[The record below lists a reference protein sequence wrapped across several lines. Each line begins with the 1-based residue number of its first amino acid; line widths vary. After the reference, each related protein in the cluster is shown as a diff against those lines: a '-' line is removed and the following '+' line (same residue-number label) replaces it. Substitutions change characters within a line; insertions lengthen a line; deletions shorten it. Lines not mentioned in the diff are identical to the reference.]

1 MPVIIKN
8 PFFSKKIKDAT
19 ITPDKVL
26 RGEIGYG
33 NNNERIVGAH
43 VCKKKSVSIKIA
55 EGTTELDPNG
65 MLLYHPYYSLSEI
78 IQYDRRN
85 EHAIEGTFI
94 MVDDYYSTVA
104 AMEPTFGGGTQEG
117 TILKKVSV
125 NVKNNSDMTFDISIN
140 GKTVHLYLAEFT
152 GTGSVFFDARYNN
165 SLSNYEIT
173 VSGNTSI
180 KKNLEFV
187 IIAKSGIITD
197 IGVGVGYPLSK
208 EEVTKV
214 MSNYDIEFRASW
226 I

>member
-26 RGEIGYG
+26 QGEIGYG
-33 NNNERIVGAH
+33 NNNERIVGTH
-43 VCKKKSVSIKIA
+43 ICKKKSVSIKIA
-55 EGTTELDPNG
+55 KGTTELDPNG

-94 MVDDYYSTVA
+94 TVDDYYSTVA
-104 AMEPTFGGGTQEG
+104 VMEPTFGGATRDG

-125 NVKNNSDMTFDISIN
+125 NVKNNSDITFYVSIN

-152 GTGSVFFDARYNN
+152 GTGSIFFNARYDN

-173 VSGNTSI
+173 VSGNTNA
-180 KKNLEFV
+180 KMNLEFV
-187 IIAKSGIITD
+187 IIAQSGIITD